1 MRGRWERVTESWID
15 NTHDDAF
22 THTVRISEPD
32 AGVVVVAVARPSPTY
47 EIREA
52 HARALSGTFDRAV
65 LEGCEN
71 LAGVAMVTPSRQ
83 RTSRGCGTRAACLA
97 TQPSS
102 VVSGGRRSRGS

>member
-22 THTVRISEPD
+22 THTVRLSEPD
-32 AGVVVVAVARPSPTY
+32 AGVEVVAVARPSPTY

-65 LEGCEN
+65 LEGCEK
-71 LAGVAMVTPSRQ
+71 LAGVAMVA
-83 RTSRGCGTRAACLA
+83 GL
-97 TQPSS
+97 
-102 VVSGGRRSRGS
+102 GRRVAEATGEGAGLDRTINLP